1 MVVRKLRKTLKRS
14 LALAMAAA
22 LMVTSVPEFSVTA
35 VAQEEISQEEVSEQT
50 APAQTDEGAPQDGNT
65 TEVRSAEQEEDTAGT
80 QASST
85 EQHETENTSE
95 TESASDTQSMTERE
109 DSIESE
115 TETVTETQTETET
128 DTDDTTESAEDEEES
143 ETEER
148 IDKEADTVQGTVIF
162 ENDFE
167 SKNVG
172 DKSDD
177 GNKTGTVTK
186 IGNNQMME
194 YDVDL
199 KGASW
204 EEAFATSYALPQPYE
219 TPVKEKLTMEFDVY
233 IPDSAEGS
241 ESRTIADFGLIKLQ
255 IVLNNGDNWDWLAAD
270 SYPEIKADSFTA
282 SDIEGYSKKHV
293 SVDITGSKEKDK
305 EWDFT
310 DLTLLKAVTIKAV
323 GDTSTYQGK
332 LYIDNVI
339 LKDTSAKTET
349 PDPEEPSNPGEEEKP
364 LEGELIYENDF
375 NGLESLENVLKE
387 NVEGRTPELAELAT
401 GNKAVKYNISALAG
415 NGWDDIFKAQFNL
428 PEPYDKKITEKVVMS
443 YDVYFPTA
451 SVTAES
457 FDMIKA
463 QATVAS
469 GSTWAWA
476 TQKTWPEI
484 KAETL
489 EDDAEVPNFK
499 KAHVEIDMNDLQV
512 WDNEL
517 KDNKP
522 YPFDQITPIHAVIP
536 CLAGAGST
544 YSGDLYL
551 DNLKVWAVN
560 ETEETPD
567 PTEDVVLELDA
578 SAWEVTKHFDY
589 SGDSKIENKTIDDKK
604 LLAVSLDYSK
614 NTDKGW
620 SEAKFN
626 YTHPTEVASLKGYN
640 AFVADVYYKPSDKTA
655 GSFEIKLFAK
665 SPATDIE
672 IVNSNAALPEGE
684 AVTIPGLEGYYKA
697 EYVLEKKY
705 EGAFQ
710 NMTLGFVGKNT
721 DFVGEVYLDN
731 MRFTKI
737 TVPDIYVDATI
748 EPKKGNG
755 IQVVDEGRS
764 IQTASGQKVSIE
776 EQVALADAKAID
788 ATKNLYAYLKAV
800 GESDSVIFGH
810 QNDTHHKAGNAGE
823 DFSNSDTKD
832 VTGSIAGVIG
842 IDTLSLTG
850 NEASEWDTPEAERIG
865 NVARITK
872 EAAAEGALVTLSAHM
887 PNFDLI
893 DKRVK
898 NFETSGGTTNETLG
912 YWEVDGEKQY
922 NFSGYTPGTL
932 TGNVVARIMPG
943 QDLNYLYTD
952 YLDLVADY
960 AKAVEG
966 DGITILFRPLHENTG
981 SWFWWGAAHCDE
993 QAYIALYR
1001 YTVDYLKETRQVHN
1015 MLYVYGPGSEAANVT
1030 EYAARY
1036 PGDAYV
1042 DMIGYDLYHQNPSQ
1056 ENEEGYLQSI
1066 SKQNSIL
1073 KEFATAHNKLY
1084 AITETGVA
1092 DKNAQGADI
1101 ALKRTGNKVMDWY
1114 AKLLDQITKD
1124 KGICYFLVWANF
1136 DENGS
1141 FYLPYVTEKKE
1152 NGVLHG
1158 HEMMDEFIK
1167 FYNDNRSV
1175 FATDMNSGFKNITG
1189 VTNTT
1194 TADAVSGY
1202 ITAPQS
1208 GDRLLAGN
1216 GSTRMTARVS
1226 GEVGTAEVCFTASA
1240 GSKEVIL
1247 KASFNDKEGVW
1258 EAQMTDEQ
1266 LLSLGE
1272 IPGVIILKVGDAKIA
1287 EISARFNLKEPVKD
1301 DMVPEDFEGYAG
1313 SNRELNS
1320 KWTTNKD
1327 TGSEITLN
1335 LTEEKNKV
1343 FGGKY
1348 GMQMDITLAKKDAWV
1363 GATKSFEADWSE
1375 GNALELYTIPEPK
1388 GQKVVVQVKSG
1399 EEEFEVYLQ
1408 EYEEY
1413 TKYAATGTPVKV
1425 TIPFSAFVGKKQGK
1439 FDPANIQV
1447 IGLWCNALPNETT
1460 EYPLETT
1467 ICYDELRVV
1476 KTEQTTVQIVEAEVL
1491 PENKDELAL
1500 NLDASAWNV
1509 AGGWQYTGQST
1520 LRNETVDGK
1529 KLLAAHMDYSKD
1541 TDKDWSEAKFDYTHP
1556 STVES
1561 MSEYNT
1567 FKVDIYYKLADKTL
1581 GSFAIKLF
1589 SKNTDGTVTL
1599 MDKDDAVPEGEPVT
1613 IPGLEGYYKAEYVLE
1628 LKIPEGAFNK
1638 LTLGLVGKNT
1648 DFVGD
1653 FYFGNMR
1660 FVKTAEPDIYVDS
1673 TITPQKGAGIQVVD
1687 DGRSIQT
1694 ASGNKVPISGE
1705 VALADANANEAARNL
1720 YAYLKAVGESDSV
1733 IFGHQNDTHH
1743 KAGSKGDGFS
1753 NSDTEDV
1760 TGSIAGVVGIDVLS
1774 LTGNEAST
1782 WDAPETERIANLAAI
1797 TKEAAAKGALITLSA
1812 HMPNFDV
1819 IDKRVKAYEASGETG
1834 TESDT
1839 LGYWKAEDGSRQYNF
1854 SGYTPG
1860 TLTGNVVKRIMPGQD
1875 LNYLYTDYLDLIADY
1890 AKAVEGDGITILFRP
1905 FHENTGSWFW
1915 WGAALCDEQAY
1926 INLYRYTVDYMK
1938 ETKGVHNM
1946 LYVYG
1951 PGSEAANVEEYTAR
1965 YPGDDYVDM
1974 IGYDLYHQNPSP
1986 ENEAGYLQSVSKQN
2000 GILKEFAAAHNK
2012 LYAITETG
2020 VADKNAEGAD
2030 VALQRTG
2037 NKVKDW
2043 YMQLLDQISEDGG
2056 VCYFLVWAN
2065 FSENGSF
2072 YLPYVTEKK
2081 ENGVLHGHE
2090 MMDEFIKFYNDGR
2103 SVFATDM
2110 NSGFKQI
2117 SGVVNTTKPDSVSG
2131 YITSPQ
2137 SGDRILPDKEHPNTP
2152 LLAKVSGADPKS
2164 ASVQFVAET
2173 EFDKVTLKAVYNE
2186 ETGLWEAVLKDSA
2199 LLSFGKALGTITL
2212 YVNDKEIAKISIQFN
2227 MEAPVQND
2235 MIPEDFE
2242 GYNGDNQ
2249 QLGNTWATNKASGS
2263 EITISLTDDPEKVF
2277 GGKYGLKMDVTFAAG
2292 DAWAGATKGMN
2303 ANWSAGN
2310 ALEFYTIP
2318 ETKGQKVVVQ
2328 VTTGGNT
2335 IFETYLQEYKSYTD
2349 NAETGFPVKVT
2360 IPFSAF
2366 VGRDNKDAQFDPAK
2380 IESIGLWCNA
2390 IPKDGLTFPL
2400 RTTLYYDELKVVT
2413 TDKTEVTIEALAKEG
2428 IWIKDIPAQTYTGK
2442 ALKPEVQVYD
2452 YAKPLVFKKDYT
2464 VSYKNNTKAGKADV
2478 IIKGKGNYAQTITG
2492 KFTIQPKEIQELAV
2506 TAPDYLIYNGK
2517 EQNISVTVKDGK
2529 KKLSAKNDYTL
2540 TITYVPD
2547 TAAEGTQVQ
2556 KAKEAGLYNMKI
2568 VMKGN
2573 YSGEVTIPCKVV
2585 ADKELLTKAK
2595 ITLPSSALD
2604 YKDGE
2609 AVTFDPSQITVKL
2622 GSKVVSQKAEDGTT
2636 DNYIIS
2642 YENNTEVGT
2651 ASVVI
2656 TGIETG
2662 KYVGSCTKTFAI
2674 KGTPFSKKTIEISGL
2689 QTKLPYTGK
2698 TLYQNPVL
2706 KDKTSGNTLEK
2717 NVDYTVTY
2725 TNNRNAGKAT
2735 MMLTGIN
2742 KYSGAIKQTFTIDK
2756 AELTLEMLQ
2765 KDKMTVKQNRAG
2777 VTPDAELAY
2786 EGRTLVKNVD
2796 YKLSY
2801 TNNKNTTTDVKK
2813 AYISITGLGNFKGS
2827 LKNAVTLTIEP
2838 KSWDSN
2844 ELTVEVPDMKYKANT
2859 REYKSNP
2866 VVYDNGTKLVKNKD
2880 YTIEYS
2886 LNKKEDIQLTET
2898 GALPADGHVA
2908 KAVITLIGADYTV
2921 KTEDPQSSK
2930 KTVEF
2935 RITEK
2940 LISEAKVAV
2949 KPDKI
2954 QYFSQ
2959 NGTRPGKEDLTV
2971 TYKGAPVADE
2981 DYTIISYEKNN
2992 QKGKATLVIEGRG
3005 SYGGTK
3011 KVTFTIKPRDM
3022 QANFKDAVAKIMSVM
3037 TEQIQ

>member
-1 MVVRKLRKTLKRS
+1 MDN
-14 LALAMAAA
+14 
-22 LMVTSVPEFSVTA
+22 F
-35 VAQEEISQEEVSEQT
+35 
-50 APAQTDEGAPQDGNT
+50 
-65 TEVRSAEQEEDTAGT
+65 
-80 QASST
+80 
-85 EQHETENTSE
+85 
-95 TESASDTQSMTERE
+95 
-109 DSIESE
+109 
-115 TETVTETQTETET
+115 
-128 DTDDTTESAEDEEES
+128 
-143 ETEER
+143 
-148 IDKEADTVQGTVIF
+148 EA
-162 ENDFE
+162 
-167 SKNVG
+167 
-172 DKSDD
+172 
-177 GNKTGTVTK
+177 
-186 IGNNQMME
+186 
-194 YDVDL
+194 
-199 KGASW
+199 
-204 EEAFATSYALPQPYE
+204 
-219 TPVKEKLTMEFDVY
+219 
-233 IPDSAEGS
+233 
-241 ESRTIADFGLIKLQ
+241 
-255 IVLNNGDNWDWLAAD
+255 
-270 SYPEIKADSFTA
+270 
-282 SDIEGYSKKHV
+282 
-293 SVDITGSKEKDK
+293 
-305 EWDFT
+305 
-310 DLTLLKAVTIKAV
+310 
-323 GDTSTYQGK
+323 
-332 LYIDNVI
+332 
-339 LKDTSAKTET
+339 
-349 PDPEEPSNPGEEEKP
+349 
-364 LEGELIYENDF
+364 
-375 NGLESLENVLKE
+375 
-387 NVEGRTPELAELAT
+387 
-401 GNKAVKYNISALAG
+401 
-415 NGWDDIFKAQFNL
+415 
-428 PEPYDKKITEKVVMS
+428 
-443 YDVYFPTA
+443 
-451 SVTAES
+451 
-457 FDMIKA
+457 
-463 QATVAS
+463 
-469 GSTWAWA
+469 
-476 TQKTWPEI
+476 
-484 KAETL
+484 
-489 EDDAEVPNFK
+489 
-499 KAHVEIDMNDLQV
+499 
-512 WDNEL
+512 
-517 KDNKP
+517 DNKP
-522 YPFDQITPIHAVIP
+522 YPFDKITPIQAVIP
-536 CLAGAGST
+536 CLAGAGSS
-544 YSGDLYL
+544 YQGDLYL

-560 ETEETPD
+560 ETAETPD

-578 SAWEVTKHFDY
+578 SAWTV
-589 SGDSKIENKTIDDKK
+589 GDKYQYTGESKIENKTVGDKK
-604 LLAVSLDYSK
+604 FLAVTVDYSQ
-614 NTDKGW
+614 NTDKNW
-620 SEAKFN
+620 SEPKFN
-626 YTHPTEVASLKGYN
+626 YVHPEQVPSLKGYN
-640 AFVADVYYKPSDKTA
+640 AFVADVYYKPANKTA
-655 GSFEIKLFAK
+655 GSFGIKLFTN
-665 SPATDIE
+665 SPATNKE
-672 IVNSNAALPEGE
+672 IINDDAALPEGE
-684 AVTIPGLEGYYKA
+684 AVELAGLEGYYKS
-697 EYVLEKKY
+697 EFVLEKKY
-705 EGAFQ
+705 DGAFQ
-710 NMTLGFVGKNT
+710 NLTFSIVGKNT
-721 DFVGEVYLDN
+721 DYVGEIYLDN
-731 MRFTKI
+731 MRFTKV
-737 TVPDIYVDATI
+737 TAPDVYVDSTVL
-748 EPKKGNG
+748 PKKGAG
-755 IQVVDEGRS
+755 IQIVDNGRNL
-764 IQTASGQKVSIE
+764 QTASGQKTPIAE
-776 EQVALADAKAID
+776 NVALVDAKAID

-810 QNDTHHKAGNAGE
+810 QNDTHHKAGSIGE
-823 DFSNSDTKD
+823 NFSESDTKD

-842 IDTLSLTG
+842 L
-850 NEASEWDTPEAERIG
+850 
-865 NVARITK
+865 
-872 EAAAEGALVTLSAHM
+872 
-887 PNFDLI
+887 
-893 DKRVK
+893 
-898 NFETSGGTTNETLG
+898 
-912 YWEVDGEKQY
+912 
-922 NFSGYTPGTL
+922 
-932 TGNVVARIMPG
+932 
-943 QDLNYLYTD
+943 
-952 YLDLVADY
+952 
-960 AKAVEG
+960 
-966 DGITILFRPLHENTG
+966 
-981 SWFWWGAAHCDE
+981 
-993 QAYIALYR
+993 
-1001 YTVDYLKETRQVHN
+1001 
-1015 MLYVYGPGSEAANVT
+1015 
-1030 EYAARY
+1030 
-1036 PGDAYV
+1036 
-1042 DMIGYDLYHQNPSQ
+1042 
-1056 ENEEGYLQSI
+1056 
-1066 SKQNSIL
+1066 
-1073 KEFATAHNKLY
+1073 
-1084 AITETGVA
+1084 
-1092 DKNAQGADI
+1092 
-1101 ALKRTGNKVMDWY
+1101 
-1114 AKLLDQITKD
+1114 
-1124 KGICYFLVWANF
+1124 
-1136 DENGS
+1136 
-1141 FYLPYVTEKKE
+1141 
-1152 NGVLHG
+1152 
-1158 HEMMDEFIK
+1158 
-1167 FYNDNRSV
+1167 
-1175 FATDMNSGFKNITG
+1175 
-1189 VTNTT
+1189 
-1194 TADAVSGY
+1194 
-1202 ITAPQS
+1202 
-1208 GDRLLAGN
+1208 
-1216 GSTRMTARVS
+1216 
-1226 GEVGTAEVCFTASA
+1226 
-1240 GSKEVIL
+1240 
-1247 KASFNDKEGVW
+1247 
-1258 EAQMTDEQ
+1258 
-1266 LLSLGE
+1266 
-1272 IPGVIILKVGDAKIA
+1272 
-1287 EISARFNLKEPVKD
+1287 
-1301 DMVPEDFEGYAG
+1301 
-1313 SNRELNS
+1313 
-1320 KWTTNKD
+1320 
-1327 TGSEITLN
+1327 
-1335 LTEEKNKV
+1335 
-1343 FGGKY
+1343 
-1348 GMQMDITLAKKDAWV
+1348 
-1363 GATKSFEADWSE
+1363 
-1375 GNALELYTIPEPK
+1375 
-1388 GQKVVVQVKSG
+1388 
-1399 EEEFEVYLQ
+1399 
-1408 EYEEY
+1408 
-1413 TKYAATGTPVKV
+1413 
-1425 TIPFSAFVGKKQGK
+1425 
-1439 FDPANIQV
+1439 
-1447 IGLWCNALPNETT
+1447 
-1460 EYPLETT
+1460 
-1467 ICYDELRVV
+1467 
-1476 KTEQTTVQIVEAEVL
+1476 
-1491 PENKDELAL
+1491 
-1500 NLDASAWNV
+1500 
-1509 AGGWQYTGQST
+1509 
-1520 LRNETVDGK
+1520 
-1529 KLLAAHMDYSKD
+1529 
-1541 TDKDWSEAKFDYTHP
+1541 
-1556 STVES
+1556 
-1561 MSEYNT
+1561 
-1567 FKVDIYYKLADKTL
+1567 
-1581 GSFAIKLF
+1581 
-1589 SKNTDGTVTL
+1589 
-1599 MDKDDAVPEGEPVT
+1599 
-1613 IPGLEGYYKAEYVLE
+1613 
-1628 LKIPEGAFNK
+1628 
-1638 LTLGLVGKNT
+1638 
-1648 DFVGD
+1648 
-1653 FYFGNMR
+1653 
-1660 FVKTAEPDIYVDS
+1660 
-1673 TITPQKGAGIQVVD
+1673 
-1687 DGRSIQT
+1687 
-1694 ASGNKVPISGE
+1694 
-1705 VALADANANEAARNL
+1705 
-1720 YAYLKAVGESDSV
+1720 
-1733 IFGHQNDTHH
+1733 
-1743 KAGSKGDGFS
+1743 
-1753 NSDTEDV
+1753 
-1760 TGSIAGVVGIDVLS
+1760 DVLS

-1782 WDAPETERIANLAAI
+1782 WDASEQDRIAHVADL
-1797 TKEAAAKGALITLSA
+1797 TRKAAAEGALITLSA
-1812 HMPNFDV
+1812 HMPNFEV
-1819 IDKRVKAYEASGETG
+1819 IDQRVKAFDAAGGAVDVTDSEKVGYWTTPSGE
-1834 TESDT
+1834 
-1839 LGYWKAEDGSRQYNF
+1839 KQYNF

-1860 TLTGNVVKRIMPGQD
+1860 TTTGNIVQRIMPGQD

-1915 WGAALCDEQAY
+1915 WGAAFCDEQAY
-1926 INLYRYTVDYMK
+1926 INLFRYTVDYMK

-1951 PGSEAANVEEYTAR
+1951 PGSEAANVTEYSAR
-1965 YPGDDYVDM
+1965 YPGDSYVDM
-1974 IGYDLYHQNPSP
+1974 IGYDLYHSGPTQASEP
-1986 ENEAGYLQSVSKQN
+1986 GYLQSISKQN
-2000 GILKEFAAAHNK
+2000 QILRDFAEKHNK
-2012 LYAITETG
+2012 LYAVTETG
-2020 VADKNAEGAD
+2020 VADGD
-2030 VALQRTG
+2030 VALKRTG
-2037 NKVKDW
+2037 NEVMDW
-2043 YMQLLDQISEDGG
+2043 YMQLLDQISKDGG
-2056 VCYFLVWAN
+2056 ISYFLVWAN

-2072 YLPYVTEKK
+2072 YLPYVIEKK
-2081 ENGVLHGHE
+2081 ENGVLYGHE
-2090 MMDEFIKFYNDGR
+2090 MLDEFIKFYNDER

-2110 NSGFKQI
+2110 NSGYQQI
-2117 SGVVNTTKPDSVSG
+2117 TGVTNTTKEDALSG
-2131 YITSPQ
+2131 YIIAPQ
-2137 SGDRILPDKEHPNTP
+2137 SGDRLLPDKANPTTRIA
-2152 LLAKVSGADPKS
+2152 AKISGVA
-2164 ASVQFVAET
+2164 ATAANVQFIVET
-2173 EFDKVTLKAVYNE
+2173 EFDKVTLTAKYNE
-2186 ETGLWEAVLKDSA
+2186 EQGVWEAILKDSA
-2199 LLSFGKALGTITL
+2199 LLSLGEALGTITL
-2212 YVNDKEIAKISIQFN
+2212 LVGEEEIAVITAKFN
-2227 MEAPVQND
+2227 MEVPVQND

-2595 ITLPSSALD
+2595 IMLPSSALD

>member
-1 MVVRKLRKTLKRS
+1 
-14 LALAMAAA
+14 
-22 LMVTSVPEFSVTA
+22 
-35 VAQEEISQEEVSEQT
+35 
-50 APAQTDEGAPQDGNT
+50 
-65 TEVRSAEQEEDTAGT
+65 
-80 QASST
+80 
-85 EQHETENTSE
+85 
-95 TESASDTQSMTERE
+95 MTE
-109 DSIESE
+109 D
-115 TETVTETQTETET
+115 V
-128 DTDDTTESAEDEEES
+128 
-143 ETEER
+143 
-148 IDKEADTVQGTVIF
+148 
-162 ENDFE
+162 
-167 SKNVG
+167 NV
-172 DKSDD
+172 
-177 GNKTGTVTK
+177 
-186 IGNNQMME
+186 
-194 YDVDL
+194 
-199 KGASW
+199 
-204 EEAFATSYALPQPYE
+204 P
-219 TPVKEKLTMEFDVY
+219 
-233 IPDSAEGS
+233 
-241 ESRTIADFGLIKLQ
+241 
-255 IVLNNGDNWDWLAAD
+255 
-270 SYPEIKADSFTA
+270 
-282 SDIEGYSKKHV
+282 GY
-293 SVDITGSKEKDK
+293 
-305 EWDFT
+305 
-310 DLTLLKAVTIKAV
+310 
-323 GDTSTYQGK
+323 
-332 LYIDNVI
+332 
-339 LKDTSAKTET
+339 
-349 PDPEEPSNPGEEEKP
+349 
-364 LEGELIYENDF
+364 
-375 NGLESLENVLKE
+375 
-387 NVEGRTPELAELAT
+387 
-401 GNKAVKYNISALAG
+401 
-415 NGWDDIFKAQFNL
+415 
-428 PEPYDKKITEKVVMS
+428 
-443 YDVYFPTA
+443 
-451 SVTAES
+451 
-457 FDMIKA
+457 
-463 QATVAS
+463 
-469 GSTWAWA
+469 
-476 TQKTWPEI
+476 
-484 KAETL
+484 
-489 EDDAEVPNFK
+489 K
-499 KAHVEIDMNDLQV
+499 KAHVQIDM
-512 WDNEL
+512 DNFEA
-517 KDNKP
+517 DNKP
-522 YPFDQITPIHAVIP
+522 YPFDKITPIQAVIP
-536 CLAGAGST
+536 CLAGAGSS
-544 YSGDLYL
+544 YQGDLYL

-560 ETEETPD
+560 ETAETPD

-578 SAWEVTKHFDY
+578 SAWTV
-589 SGDSKIENKTIDDKK
+589 GDKYQYTGESKIENKTVGDKK
-604 LLAVSLDYSK
+604 FLAVTVDYSQ
-614 NTDKGW
+614 NTDKNW
-620 SEAKFN
+620 SEPKFN
-626 YTHPTEVASLKGYN
+626 YVHPEQVPSLKGYN
-640 AFVADVYYKPSDKTA
+640 AFVADVYYKPANKTA
-655 GSFEIKLFAK
+655 GSFGIKLFAN
-665 SPATDIE
+665 SPATNKE
-672 IVNSNAALPEGE
+672 IINDDAALPEGE
-684 AVTIPGLEGYYKA
+684 AVELAGLEGYYKS
-697 EYVLEKKY
+697 EFVLEKKY
-705 EGAFQ
+705 DGAFQ
-710 NMTLGFVGKNT
+710 NLTFSIVGKNT
-721 DFVGEVYLDN
+721 DYVGEIYLDN
-731 MRFTKI
+731 MRFTKV
-737 TVPDIYVDATI
+737 TAPDVYVDSTVL
-748 EPKKGNG
+748 PKKGAG
-755 IQVVDEGRS
+755 IQIVDNGRNL
-764 IQTASGQKVSIE
+764 QTASGQKTPIAE
-776 EQVALADAKAID
+776 NVALVDAKAID

-810 QNDTHHKAGNAGE
+810 QNDTHHKAGSIGE
-823 DFSNSDTKD
+823 NFSESDTKD

-842 IDTLSLTG
+842 L
-850 NEASEWDTPEAERIG
+850 
-865 NVARITK
+865 
-872 EAAAEGALVTLSAHM
+872 
-887 PNFDLI
+887 
-893 DKRVK
+893 
-898 NFETSGGTTNETLG
+898 
-912 YWEVDGEKQY
+912 
-922 NFSGYTPGTL
+922 
-932 TGNVVARIMPG
+932 
-943 QDLNYLYTD
+943 
-952 YLDLVADY
+952 
-960 AKAVEG
+960 
-966 DGITILFRPLHENTG
+966 
-981 SWFWWGAAHCDE
+981 
-993 QAYIALYR
+993 
-1001 YTVDYLKETRQVHN
+1001 
-1015 MLYVYGPGSEAANVT
+1015 
-1030 EYAARY
+1030 
-1036 PGDAYV
+1036 
-1042 DMIGYDLYHQNPSQ
+1042 
-1056 ENEEGYLQSI
+1056 
-1066 SKQNSIL
+1066 
-1073 KEFATAHNKLY
+1073 
-1084 AITETGVA
+1084 
-1092 DKNAQGADI
+1092 
-1101 ALKRTGNKVMDWY
+1101 
-1114 AKLLDQITKD
+1114 
-1124 KGICYFLVWANF
+1124 
-1136 DENGS
+1136 
-1141 FYLPYVTEKKE
+1141 
-1152 NGVLHG
+1152 
-1158 HEMMDEFIK
+1158 
-1167 FYNDNRSV
+1167 
-1175 FATDMNSGFKNITG
+1175 
-1189 VTNTT
+1189 
-1194 TADAVSGY
+1194 
-1202 ITAPQS
+1202 
-1208 GDRLLAGN
+1208 
-1216 GSTRMTARVS
+1216 
-1226 GEVGTAEVCFTASA
+1226 
-1240 GSKEVIL
+1240 
-1247 KASFNDKEGVW
+1247 
-1258 EAQMTDEQ
+1258 
-1266 LLSLGE
+1266 
-1272 IPGVIILKVGDAKIA
+1272 
-1287 EISARFNLKEPVKD
+1287 
-1301 DMVPEDFEGYAG
+1301 
-1313 SNRELNS
+1313 
-1320 KWTTNKD
+1320 
-1327 TGSEITLN
+1327 
-1335 LTEEKNKV
+1335 
-1343 FGGKY
+1343 
-1348 GMQMDITLAKKDAWV
+1348 
-1363 GATKSFEADWSE
+1363 
-1375 GNALELYTIPEPK
+1375 
-1388 GQKVVVQVKSG
+1388 
-1399 EEEFEVYLQ
+1399 
-1408 EYEEY
+1408 
-1413 TKYAATGTPVKV
+1413 
-1425 TIPFSAFVGKKQGK
+1425 
-1439 FDPANIQV
+1439 
-1447 IGLWCNALPNETT
+1447 
-1460 EYPLETT
+1460 
-1467 ICYDELRVV
+1467 
-1476 KTEQTTVQIVEAEVL
+1476 
-1491 PENKDELAL
+1491 
-1500 NLDASAWNV
+1500 
-1509 AGGWQYTGQST
+1509 
-1520 LRNETVDGK
+1520 
-1529 KLLAAHMDYSKD
+1529 
-1541 TDKDWSEAKFDYTHP
+1541 
-1556 STVES
+1556 
-1561 MSEYNT
+1561 
-1567 FKVDIYYKLADKTL
+1567 
-1581 GSFAIKLF
+1581 
-1589 SKNTDGTVTL
+1589 
-1599 MDKDDAVPEGEPVT
+1599 
-1613 IPGLEGYYKAEYVLE
+1613 
-1628 LKIPEGAFNK
+1628 
-1638 LTLGLVGKNT
+1638 
-1648 DFVGD
+1648 
-1653 FYFGNMR
+1653 
-1660 FVKTAEPDIYVDS
+1660 
-1673 TITPQKGAGIQVVD
+1673 
-1687 DGRSIQT
+1687 
-1694 ASGNKVPISGE
+1694 
-1705 VALADANANEAARNL
+1705 
-1720 YAYLKAVGESDSV
+1720 
-1733 IFGHQNDTHH
+1733 
-1743 KAGSKGDGFS
+1743 
-1753 NSDTEDV
+1753 
-1760 TGSIAGVVGIDVLS
+1760 DVLS

-1782 WDAPETERIANLAAI
+1782 WDASEQDRIAHVADL
-1797 TKEAAAKGALITLSA
+1797 TRKAAAEGALITLSA
-1812 HMPNFDV
+1812 HMPNFEV
-1819 IDKRVKAYEASGETG
+1819 IDQRVKAFDAAGGAVDVTDSEKVGYWTTPSGE
-1834 TESDT
+1834 
-1839 LGYWKAEDGSRQYNF
+1839 KQYNF

-1860 TLTGNVVKRIMPGQD
+1860 TTTGNIVQRIMPDQD

-1915 WGAALCDEQAY
+1915 WGAAFCDEQAY
-1926 INLYRYTVDYMK
+1926 INLFRYTVDYMK

-1951 PGSEAANVEEYTAR
+1951 PGSEAANVTEYSAR
-1965 YPGDDYVDM
+1965 YPGDSYVDM
-1974 IGYDLYHQNPSP
+1974 IGYDLYHSGPTQASEP
-1986 ENEAGYLQSVSKQN
+1986 GYLQSISKQN
-2000 GILKEFAAAHNK
+2000 QILRDFAEKHNK
-2012 LYAITETG
+2012 LYAVTETG
-2020 VADKNAEGAD
+2020 VADGD
-2030 VALQRTG
+2030 VALKRTG
-2037 NKVKDW
+2037 NEVMDW
-2043 YMQLLDQISEDGG
+2043 YMQLLDQISKDGG
-2056 VCYFLVWAN
+2056 ISYFLVWAN

-2072 YLPYVTEKK
+2072 YLPYVIEKK
-2081 ENGVLHGHE
+2081 ENGVLYGHE
-2090 MMDEFIKFYNDGR
+2090 MLDEFIKFYNDER

-2110 NSGFKQI
+2110 NSGYQQI
-2117 SGVVNTTKPDSVSG
+2117 TGVTNTTKEDALSG
-2131 YITSPQ
+2131 YIIAPQ
-2137 SGDRILPDKEHPNTP
+2137 SGDRLLPDKANPTTRIA
-2152 LLAKVSGADPKS
+2152 AKISGVA
-2164 ASVQFVAET
+2164 ATAANVQFIVET
-2173 EFDKVTLKAVYNE
+2173 EFDKVTLTAKYNE
-2186 ETGLWEAVLKDSA
+2186 EQGVWEAILKDSA
-2199 LLSFGKALGTITL
+2199 LLSLGEALGTITL
-2212 YVNDKEIAKISIQFN
+2212 LVGEEEIAVITAKFN
-2227 MEAPVQND
+2227 MEVPVQND

-2595 ITLPSSALD
+2595 IMLPSSALD